1 MSLLIVTYL
10 EYDIMIDR
18 EILRQ
23 AFNVNITENFLLFV
37 KQKLLMSVT
46 KPLRRRSMFMKLIP
60 RYLIMVKVV

>member
-23 AFNVNITENFLLFV
+23 AFNVNITENVLLFV